1 MKYLKR
7 RGPDGYRETKK
18 KNLYAIHSRLGI
30 TGNQNQPI
38 ENKDFLLLY
47 NGEIYNDW
55 KRYNKTYGDAQ
66 YLDNFIQKFGY
77 SKFKNL
83 DGEYAIII
91 HDKTKNNLHLIS
103 DVFGTKPLAYAIY
116 AKQVFVSSYDK
127 TLLDLKINK
136 KIIKN
141 LNPNTHIK
149 IELDKFKVK
158 KTFEYKKFNFT
169 PKKNVNYSHFYK
181 AFENSILKRSK
192 NTQKKICVP
201 LSSGIDSGAI
211 AGFMNYKN
219 IKFTSYVVGYD
230 EDFEILKKEK

>member
-1 MKYLKR
+1 MCGIFFHYGESSKTKKVRFKKNFLKYLKR

-83 DGEYAIII
+83 DGEVIGVHDGIINFTI
-91 HDKTKNNLHLIS
+91 GQRKGIKVSDKEALYVIQIDSVNNEIIVGSRENL
-103 DVFGTKPLAYAIY
+103 GK
-116 AKQVFVSSYDK
+116 
-127 TLLDLKINK
+127 K
-136 KIIKN
+136 KIF
-141 LNPNTHIK
+141 L
-149 IELDKFKVK
+149 
-158 KTFEYKKFNFT
+158 
-169 PKKNVNYSHFYK
+169 
-181 AFENSILKRSK
+181 
-192 NTQKKICVP
+192 
-201 LSSGIDSGAI
+201 
-211 AGFMNYKN
+211 KN
-219 IKFTSYVVGYD
+219 IRIF
-230 EDFEILKKEK
+230 